1 MNKVIL
7 SGRLTRDPEVR
18 TTQSGINNAAFTV
31 AVQRKYKDAD
41 GNYPA
46 DFINCVAWRSTSD
59 FVGKYFK
66 KGSAIIVVGSI
77 NTRTY
82 EDKDGK
88 KRYVTEVNT
97 EEVEFGIK
105 SDNEKTEA
113 KAETKQ
119 SGLEDF
125 QPVTLDE
132 KELPF

>member
-105 SDNEKTEA
+105 SDNEKTEV

-119 SGLEDF
+119 NGLEDF